1 MGLEKRLSLSHLST
15 PRSPTFSFAPTS
27 LFPPPV
33 SNVSSLLVR
42 PETESGRQDS
52 QCRDLGV
59 GLLVENQR
67 ADEAGT
73 AWDVHWLPLST
84 NFYNTLPQFPHF
96 PMPHAV
102 DVRNKGSH
110 LIGFLA
116 EPDVWIVFVRC

>member
-1 MGLEKRLSLSHLST
+1 MGLEKKLSFSHLRVPS
-15 PRSPTFSFAPTS
+15 SPTFFSAPTS

-33 SNVSSLLVR
+33 PNVSSLLVR
-42 PETESGRQDS
+42 LETESGLQDS

-73 AWDVHWLPLST
+73 AWDAHWMPLST
-84 NFYNTLPQFPHF
+84 KFYNTLPQFPHWE
-96 PMPHAV
+96 V
-102 DVRNKGSH
+102 DVRSKGSH

-116 EPDVWIVFVRC
+116 EADVWIVFVRR